1 MWKTS
6 FLSVSILVLL
16 INVGCLYAI
25 RSDSECRGKVIDA
38 DTGEPI
44 EGVVV
49 LGVWYE
55 GSMGPGGIVRKY
67 YDARETVTDKNG
79 EFSLPGLG
87 VRIMSNVE
95 PPDITVF
102 KSGFSYNV
110 LTWEPGTLPYK
121 SKIKWEGNKAIIPLK
136 KLTIEERKKKGDPP
150 DPPSEASLEKV
161 ILMLKEIDKN
171 DKDRGLKTRGIWK
184 GGRYE

>member
-1 MWKTS
+1 VGKKS
-6 FLSVSILVLL
+6 FLIVSILVLL
-16 INVGCLYAI
+16 INTSCLYAI
-25 RSDSECRGKVIDA
+25 RYDSDCRGEVIDT

-55 GSMGPGGIVRKY
+55 GYMGAGGIVHKY

-87 VRIMSNVE
+87 ARIMSNVE

-102 KSGFSYNV
+102 KAGYSYNA
-110 LTWEPGTLPYK
+110 LTWKPGTLPYK
-121 SKIKWEGNKAIIPLK
+121 SKIKWEGSKAIIPLR
-136 KLTIEERKKKGDPP
+136 KLTMEERKKRQVDKETIP
-150 DPPSEASLEKV
+150 DKKQRQL
-161 ILMLKEIDKN
+161 IKELNKEYKELRIPLYPEED
-171 DKDRGLKTRGIWK
+171 
-184 GGRYE
+184 